1 MNTLISPG
9 VSVNESHTCGHNP
22 QVDWVQDIADM
33 HTKYG
38 FNEAIRKMDKST
50 LAAMLKFRL
59 DFLKEELTEA
69 YEAKSADDIVDAM
82 IDLIVVAIGTLDAYD
97 VNAYEAWNRVHVANM
112 NKQVGIKVGRP
123 NPLGLP
129 DLVKPPGWTAPT
141 HVDNVGLLNKVF
153 NDQTN

>member
-1 MNTLISPG
+1 MTTQTPDIMDAILDKIERASDMKVTN
-9 VSVNESHTCGHNP
+9 
-22 QVDWVQDIADM
+22 WVQDIAEM

-38 FNEAIRKMDKST
+38 FNEVFRSLSPDK
-50 LAAMLKFRL
+50 LKALLKFRL

-82 IDLIVVAIGTLDAYD
+82 IDLIVVAIGTLNAYD
-97 VNAYEAWNRVHVANM
+97 VNPNIAWNRVHKANM
-112 NKQVGIKVGRP
+112 AKEVGIKAGRP

-141 HVDNVGLLNKVF
+141 HVDNVGLLEKIY
-153 NDQTN
+153 D